1 MKPKTYKREIAIL
14 LFIWLAY
21 IVETKDVNVIE
32 ILVWPIFTF
41 SALAFGMD
49 WFGKSGGLRGQPTE
63 PTDGRGPRRILQ
75 IRFYESRWLAWPGL
89 SPAILSAWLG
99 MEQRTL
105 RAVQPRR
112 CSLPG
117 RVSWRRP

>member
-63 PTDGRGPRRILQ
+63 PTDGRGSERSSSHAAR
-75 IRFYESRWLAWPGL
+75 
-89 SPAILSAWLG
+89 
-99 MEQRTL
+99 
-105 RAVQPRR
+105 
-112 CSLPG
+112 
-117 RVSWRRP
+117 